1 MNAKRTLACRASRVA
16 ICDKCGEARAPDR
29 GRRQVDLFDH
39 VIDPSDNFVID
50 VGATQCAR
58 ERQSASEDVIERT
71 TRAVP
76 CRPVFAG
83 HAGPGGA
90 DRTPATT
97 SPTGSAGSTAP
108 STARSASSRRR
119 PATSTV
125 HSCTSPEPPNNA
137 TRSRRNLAAT
147 RPHIERYRLFASG
160 LNAVILAE
168 FAVAPIGSLV
178 TWCAPDARC
187 ACCLS
192 MRRWEATRRCK
203 KRRGDVRASR
213 RCRPHQ
219 RSAWPS
225 MTRSF
230 LATPTGLSSA

>member
-1 MNAKRTLACRASRVA
+1 MITIEETARTVELQV
-16 ICDKCGEARAPDR
+16 GE
-29 GRRQVDLFDH
+29 
-39 VIDPSDNFVID
+39 FVID
-50 VGATQCAR
+50 DAQRAAVAFRARSSGRTLDAYRHDLRSDPVGADG
-58 ERQSASEDVIERT
+58 E
-71 TRAVP
+71 P
-76 CRPVFAG
+76 
-83 HAGPGGA
+83 A
-90 DRTPATT
+90 D
-97 SPTGSAGSTAP
+97 
-108 STARSASSRRR
+108 
-119 PATSTV
+119 
-125 HSCTSPEPPNNA
+125 
-137 TRSRRNLAAT
+137 LAAT

-178 TWCAPDARC
+178 TLCAPDARC

-192 MRRWEATRRCK
+192 MRRREATRRCK
-203 KRRGDVRASR
+203 QRRGDVRASR